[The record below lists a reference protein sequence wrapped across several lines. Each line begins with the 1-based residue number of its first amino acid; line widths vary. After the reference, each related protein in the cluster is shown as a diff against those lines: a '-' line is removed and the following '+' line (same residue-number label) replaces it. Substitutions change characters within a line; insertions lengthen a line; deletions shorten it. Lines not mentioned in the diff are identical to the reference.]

1 MNVVVV
7 GQSPF
12 NFQHNHVRN
21 IPSAI
26 DPFEFNSTDI
36 YFSYHSIKIQVQ
48 VDWHLEKNRIINVE
62 WCVCVRA
69 HTQSHLGLM
78 ETLRRKSVHRQA
90 HSFIV
95 LGGPYYFGKGASSLD
110 DGRTKTDAKPAHP
123 HIVLPGQNLR
133 VLTNRPTG
141 RQPNPVS
148 HSTIPRMPS
157 HLRWGF
163 DKRFPT
169 DSLERFTLLV
179 LLGNVRMSKDRLKSS
194 VDLSLIRVTFR

>member
-62 WCVCVRA
+62 WCVCVCARA
-69 HTQSHLGLM
+69 HPISLGFDGNFAP
-78 ETLRRKSVHRQA
+78 EERSPSSTL
-90 HSFIV
+90 
-95 LGGPYYFGKGASSLD
+95 LYCTGGPYYFGKGASSLD

-148 HSTIPRMPS
+148 HSTIPRIPLDAIS
-157 HLRWGF
+157 FEVRL
-163 DKRFPT
+163 
-169 DSLERFTLLV
+169 SI
-179 LLGNVRMSKDRLKSS
+179 NVFQPI
-194 VDLSLIRVTFR
+194 V